1 MGFSVSIKMKN
12 KKTLQTRFSTVAVPC
27 ASLLLFFC
35 CVTKQQVA
43 GLGIYFVLQR
53 FGALDFLSFFFTFH
67 FCFVPLP
74 VSQHLN
80 KSREE
85 NRKNLLPATVVML
98 WYTIE
103 SDPGA

>member
-1 MGFSVSIKMKN
+1 MGFSVSIKVKN
-12 KKTLQTRFSTVAVPC
+12 KKTLQTRFSTVALPC

-35 CVTKQQVA
+35 CVPKQQVA
-43 GLGIYFVLQR
+43 GLGIDFVLQR
-53 FGALDFLSFFFTFH
+53 FGALDFLSFFFTFQ
-67 FCFVPLP
+67 FFFVPLP

-85 NRKNLLPATVVML
+85 NRKILLPATVVML
-98 WYTIE
+98 QCTIE